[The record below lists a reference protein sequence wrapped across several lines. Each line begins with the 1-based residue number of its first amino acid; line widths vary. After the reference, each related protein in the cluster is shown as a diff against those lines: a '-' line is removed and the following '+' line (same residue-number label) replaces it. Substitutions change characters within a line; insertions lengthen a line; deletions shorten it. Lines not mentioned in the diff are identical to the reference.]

1 MTRATA
7 PADAPVSPASVPA
20 NLPNSPNSSNPPNS
34 LDLPN
39 SAASSLSK
47 TRSPWKKR
55 LVATAKFVLFALIVA
70 WIANR
75 LSKDWTEISRYD
87 WRPRPGWLLAS
98 GFFYLVAY
106 VPSAYFWRLSIRW
119 LGGAP
124 DVFSAF
130 KAFYVSQLGKYVPG
144 KALVVVIRSAL
155 VASDKT
161 KASVAAVCVF
171 YETLTMMATGAL
183 LSALIV
189 AVYFREH
196 WLYSALALATAVCV
210 GLPLLPPIFVRILSI
225 LRVGKNDPTLQDRF
239 RSLTWRSLFVGVGLT
254 SVLWLFFGLSLWA
267 AIGSIGVAVGSF
279 WPSAHLLV
287 AASALAVVFGFA
299 VAIAPG
305 GLGVREAARTI
316 LLIPFFTA
324 LLQAPEN
331 AGFTT
336 SAETLATIVALVQ
349 RLVSIVAE
357 VAAVV
362 AFYAVDLTRRAVVRL
377 RAR

>member
-7 PADAPVSPASVPA
+7 SAETVFSPASALPA
-20 NLPNSPNSSNPPNS
+20 NSTNPATPVNSEPSPPS
-34 LDLPN
+34 PL
-39 SAASSLSK
+39 K

-55 LVATAKFVLFALIVA
+55 LVATAKFLLFALIVA

-87 WRPRPGWLLAS
+87 WRPRPDRLLAS
-98 GFFYLVAY
+98 GLFYLAAY
-106 VPSAYFWRLSIRW
+106 LPSAYFWRLSIRW

-124 DVFSAF
+124 GVFSAF

-155 VASDKT
+155 VANDKT

-183 LSALIV
+183 ISALIV
-189 AVYFREH
+189 AVWFREH
-196 WLYSALALATAVCV
+196 WLYSALALLTALCV

-225 LRVGKNDPTLQDRF
+225 LRVGKNDPTLQERF
-239 RSLTWRSLFVGVGLT
+239 RALTWRSLFVGVGLT

-267 AIGSIGVAVGSF
+267 AIGAIGLAVGSF
-279 WPSAHLLV
+279 WSSAHLLV
-287 AASALAVVFGFA
+287 AASALAVVFGLA
-299 VAIAPG
+299 VAVAPG
-305 GLGVREAARTI
+305 GLGVREAALTI
-316 LLIPFFTA
+316 LLIPFLET
-324 LLQAPEN
+324 LLRAPEN
-331 AGFTT
+331 ATFTT

-357 VAAVV
+357 IAAVA
-362 AFYAVDLTRRAVVRL
+362 AFYAVDFAFRL
-377 RAR
+377 RRR

>member
-1 MTRATA
+1 MTRATV
-7 PADAPVSPASVPA
+7 PAETVFSPASALPA
-20 NLPNSPNSSNPPNS
+20 NPASPANSEPSPSSP
-34 LDLPN
+34 L
-39 SAASSLSK
+39 K

-55 LVATAKFVLFALIVA
+55 LVATAKLLLFALIVA

-75 LSKDWTEISRYD
+75 LAKDWTEISRYD

-98 GFFYLVAY
+98 GLFYLAAY

-124 DVFSAF
+124 GVFSAF

-155 VASDKT
+155 VASDRT

-183 LSALIV
+183 ISALIV
-189 AVYFREH
+189 AVCFREH
-196 WLYSALALATAVCV
+196 WLYSALALLTALCV
-210 GLPLLPPIFVRILSI
+210 GLPLLPPIFVRLLSI
-225 LRVGKNDPTLQDRF
+225 LRVGKNDPTLQERF
-239 RSLTWRSLFVGVGLT
+239 RALTWRSLFVGVGLT

-267 AIGSIGVAVGSF
+267 AIGAIGVSVGSF

-299 VAIAPG
+299 VAVAPG
-305 GLGVREAARTI
+305 GLGVREAALTI
-316 LLIPFFTA
+316 LLIPFFET

-331 AGFTT
+331 ASFTT

-362 AFYAVDLTRRAVVRL
+362 AFYAVSFAGRLLRR
-377 RAR
+377 

>member
-7 PADAPVSPASVPA
+7 SPLPVDSPESAP
-20 NLPNSPNSSNPPNS
+20 SSQ
-34 LDLPN
+34 
-39 SAASSLSK
+39 
-47 TRSPWKKR
+47 RSRFPWKKR
-55 LVATAKFVLFALIVA
+55 LVATAKFFLFALVVA

-75 LSKDWTEISRYD
+75 LAKDWTEISRYD

-98 GFFYLVAY
+98 GLFYLAAY
-106 VPSAYFWRLSIRW
+106 LPSAYFWRLSIRW

-124 DVFSAF
+124 GVFSAF

-144 KALVVVIRSAL
+144 KALVVVVRSAL

-171 YETLTMMATGAL
+171 YETLTTMATGAF

-196 WLYSALALATAVCV
+196 WLYSALALLTAVCV

-225 LRVGKNDPTLQDRF
+225 LRVGKNDPTLQERF
-239 RSLTWRSLFVGVGLT
+239 RALTWRSLLVGVGLS

-267 AIGSIGVAVGSF
+267 AIGAIGVAVGSF
-279 WPSAHLLV
+279 WSSAHLLV

-299 VAIAPG
+299 VAVAP
-305 GLGVREAARTI
+305 
-316 LLIPFFTA
+316 
-324 LLQAPEN
+324 
-331 AGFTT
+331 
-336 SAETLATIVALVQ
+336 
-349 RLVSIVAE
+349 
-357 VAAVV
+357 
-362 AFYAVDLTRRAVVRL
+362 
-377 RAR
+377 

>member
-7 PADAPVSPASVPA
+7 PVETAV
-20 NLPNSPNSSNPPNS
+20 
-34 LDLPN
+34 
-39 SAASSLSK
+39 SSLSAAPAEPTDSPTSSRSPSSSPK

-55 LVATAKFVLFALIVA
+55 FVATAKFFLFALIVG
-70 WIANR
+70 WIASR
-75 LSKDWTEISRYD
+75 LSKDWAEISRYD

-98 GFFYLVAY
+98 GFFYLAAY

-124 DVFSAF
+124 GVFSAF

-155 VASDKT
+155 VANDKT

-183 LSALIV
+183 ISALIV

-196 WLYSALALATAVCV
+196 WLYSALALSTAICV
-210 GLPLLPPIFVRILSI
+210 GAPLLPPIFVRILSI
-225 LRVGKNDPTLQDRF
+225 LRVGKNDPTLQERF
-239 RSLTWRSLFVGVGLT
+239 RALTWRSLFVGVGLT

-267 AIGSIGVAVGSF
+267 AIGAIGVAAGSF
-279 WPSAHLLV
+279 WPSAHLLI

-299 VAIAPG
+299 VAVAPG
-305 GLGVREAARTI
+305 GLGVREAALTI
-316 LLIPFFTA
+316 LLIPFFET
-324 LLQAPEN
+324 LLQTPEN
-331 AGFTT
+331 ATFTT

-357 VAAVV
+357 VAAVA
-362 AFYAVDLTRRAVVRL
+362 AFYAVDLANLAAVRL
-377 RAR
+377 RRRC

>member
-1 MTRATA
+1 MTRATV
-7 PADAPVSPASVPA
+7 PVETVSPPSSADPSH
-20 NLPNSPNSSNPPNS
+20 SSNPANS
-34 LDLPN
+34 P
-39 SAASSLSK
+39 SFPPK

-55 LVATAKFVLFALIVA
+55 LVATAKLLLFALIVA

-75 LSKDWTEISRYD
+75 LSKDWAEISRYD
-87 WRPRPGWLLAS
+87 WRPRLGWLLAS
-98 GFFYLVAY
+98 GLFYLAAY

-124 DVFSAF
+124 GVFSAF
-130 KAFYVSQLGKYVPG
+130 KAFYISQLGKYVPG

-171 YETLTMMATGAL
+171 YETLTTMATGAL

-196 WLYSALALATAVCV
+196 WLYSALALLTALCV

-225 LRVGKNDPTLQDRF
+225 LRVGKNDPTLQERF
-239 RSLTWRSLFVGVGLT
+239 RALTWRSLFVGVGLS
-254 SVLWLFFGLSLWA
+254 SVLWFFFALSLWT
-267 AIGSIGVAVGSF
+267 AIGGIGVAVGSF
-279 WPSAHLLV
+279 WPSAHLLL

-305 GLGVREAARTI
+305 GLGVREAALTI
-316 LLIPFFTA
+316 LLIPFFAT

-331 AGFTT
+331 ATFTT

-357 VAAVV
+357 IAAVV
-362 AFYAVDLTRRAVVRL
+362 AFYVADFAFRAVGRL
-377 RAR
+377 RRR

>member
-7 PADAPVSPASVPA
+7 PAKTFASDASATPE
-20 NLPNSPNSSNPPNS
+20 NS
-34 LDLPN
+34 LN
-39 SAASSLSK
+39 SADSAYSPKK

-55 LVATAKFVLFALIVA
+55 LIATTKFLLFALIVA
-70 WIANR
+70 WITNR
-75 LSKDWTEISRYD
+75 LSKDWTEISQYD

-98 GFFYLVAY
+98 ALFYLVAY

-124 DVFSAF
+124 GVFSSF

-155 VASDKT
+155 VANDKT

-196 WLYSALALATAVCV
+196 WFYSALALLTALCV
-210 GLPLLPPIFVRILSI
+210 GLPLFPPIFVRILSI
-225 LRVGKNDPTLQDRF
+225 LRVGKNDPTLQNRF

-254 SVLWLFFGLSLWA
+254 SVLWFFFGLSLWA
-267 AIGSIGVAVGSF
+267 AIGAIGVAVGSF
-279 WPSAHLLV
+279 WPSAHLLI

-305 GLGVREAARTI
+305 GLGVREAALTI
-316 LLIPFFTA
+316 LLIPFFET

-331 AGFTT
+331 ATFTT

-349 RLVSIVAE
+349 RLASIAAE
-357 VAAVV
+357 IAAVAA
-362 AFYAVDLTRRAVVRL
+362 FYLVEFVGRVGVRRRCN
-377 RAR
+377 

>member
-7 PADAPVSPASVPA
+7 NAETTVSPSSATPA
-20 NLPNSPNSSNPPNS
+20 PSANPS
-34 LDLPN
+34 KSTN
-39 SAASSLSK
+39 SAPFSSSAPP

-55 LVATAKFVLFALIVA
+55 LVATAKFLLFALIVA
-70 WIANR
+70 WIADR
-75 LSKDWTEISRYD
+75 LAKDWTEISRYD

-98 GFFYLVAY
+98 GLFYLAAY
-106 VPSAYFWRLSIRW
+106 VPSAFFWRLSIRW

-124 DVFSAF
+124 GVFSAF

-155 VASDKT
+155 VANANT

-196 WLYSALALATAVCV
+196 WLYSALALSTAACV

-225 LRVGKNDPTLQDRF
+225 LRVGKNDPTLQERF
-239 RSLTWRSLFVGVGLT
+239 RALTWRSLFVGVGLT

-299 VAIAPG
+299 VAVAPG
-305 GLGVREAARTI
+305 GLGVREAALTI
-316 LLIPFFTA
+316 LLIPFFET
-324 LLQAPEN
+324 LLQTPEN
-331 AGFTT
+331 ATFTT

-362 AFYAVDLTRRAVVRL
+362 AFYAVELTVHAVGRLCRR
-377 RAR
+377 

>member
-1 MTRATA
+1 MTRA
-7 PADAPVSPASVPA
+7 PVPVETVSSPSSAASPR
-20 NLPNSPNSSNPPNS
+20 SSNPTNS
-34 LDLPN
+34 P
-39 SAASSLSK
+39 SFPQK

-55 LVATAKFVLFALIVA
+55 LVATAKLLLFALIVA

-75 LSKDWTEISRYD
+75 LSKDWTEISRCD

-98 GFFYLVAY
+98 GLFYLAAY

-124 DVFSAF
+124 GVFSAF
-130 KAFYVSQLGKYVPG
+130 KAFYISQLGKYVPG
-144 KALVVVIRSAL
+144 KALVVVIRSAF
-155 VASDKT
+155 VANDKT

-171 YETLTMMATGAL
+171 YETLTTMATGAL

-196 WLYSALALATAVCV
+196 WFYSALALLTALCV
-210 GLPLLPPIFVRILSI
+210 GLPLLPPIFVRVLSI
-225 LRVGKNDPTLQDRF
+225 LRVGKNDPTLQERF
-239 RSLTWRSLFVGVGLT
+239 RALTWRSLLVGVGLS

-267 AIGSIGVAVGSF
+267 AIGALGVAVGPF

-299 VAIAPG
+299 VAVAPG
-305 GLGVREAARTI
+305 GLGVREAALTI
-316 LLIPFFTA
+316 LLIPFFET

-331 AGFTT
+331 ATFTT

-357 VAAVV
+357 IAAVV
-362 AFYAVDLTRRAVVRL
+362 AFYVVSFAGRVVGKSRRR
-377 RAR
+377 

>member
-1 MTRATA
+1 MTRATVSSLPVDSPLS
-7 PADAPVSPASVPA
+7 PADSAPSPQKPRVS
-20 NLPNSPNSSNPPNS
+20 
-34 LDLPN
+34 
-39 SAASSLSK
+39 
-47 TRSPWKKR
+47 WKKR
-55 LVATAKFVLFALIVA
+55 LVATAKFLLFALIVA

-75 LSKDWTEISRYD
+75 LAKDWTEISRYD

-98 GFFYLVAY
+98 GLFYLAAY
-106 VPSAYFWRLSIRW
+106 LPSAYFWRLSIRW

-124 DVFSAF
+124 GVFSAF

-155 VASDKT
+155 VANDKT

-183 LSALIV
+183 ISALIV
-189 AVYFREH
+189 AVWFREH
-196 WLYSALALATAVCV
+196 WFYSALALLTALCV
-210 GLPLLPPIFVRILSI
+210 GLPLFPPIFVRILSI
-225 LRVGKNDPTLQDRF
+225 LRVGKNDPTLQERF
-239 RSLTWRSLFVGVGLT
+239 RALTWRSLFVGVGLT

-267 AIGSIGVAVGSF
+267 AVGAIGVDAGDF
-279 WPSAHLLV
+279 WSSAHLLI

-299 VAIAPG
+299 VAVAPG
-305 GLGVREAARTI
+305 GLGVREAALTI
-316 LLIPFFTA
+316 LLIPFFET
-324 LLQAPEN
+324 LLQTPNN

-362 AFYAVDLTRRAVVRL
+362 AFYAVDFAGRAAVRL
-377 RAR
+377 RRR

>member
-1 MTRATA
+1 MTRSTA
-7 PADAPVSPASVPA
+7 NVETFVSSASAVPA
-20 NLPNSPNSSNPPNS
+20 NAADSIAPAPSPSSP
-34 LDLPN
+34 LQ
-39 SAASSLSK
+39 

-55 LVATAKFVLFALIVA
+55 FIATAKFLLFALIVA

-98 GFFYLVAY
+98 GLFYLVAY
-106 VPSAYFWRLSIRW
+106 VPSAYFWRTAIRW

-124 DVFSAF
+124 GVFSAF
-130 KAFYVSQLGKYVPG
+130 KAFYVSLLCRYVPG

-171 YETLTMMATGAL
+171 YETLTTMATGAL

-196 WLYSALALATAVCV
+196 WLYSALALLTALCV

-225 LRVGKNDPTLQDRF
+225 LRVGKNDPTLQERF
-239 RSLTWRSLFVGVGLT
+239 RALTWRSLLVGVGLS
-254 SVLWLFFGLSLWA
+254 SVLWFFFALSLWA
-267 AIGSIGVAVGSF
+267 AIGGVGIAVGSF
-279 WPSAHLLV
+279 WPSARLLI
-287 AASALAVVFGFA
+287 AASTLAVVFGFA
-299 VAIAPG
+299 VAVAPG
-305 GLGVREAARTI
+305 GLGVREAALTI
-316 LLIPFFTA
+316 LLIPFFET

-331 AGFTT
+331 ATFTT
-336 SAETLATIVALVQ
+336 SAETLATIVALTQ

-357 VAAVV
+357 VVAVV
-362 AFYAVDLTRRAVVRL
+362 AFYAVSFVGRL
-377 RAR
+377 RRR

>member
-1 MTRATA
+1 MTRATV
-7 PADAPVSPASVPA
+7 PVETASSPASAVSPRSANPA
-20 NLPNSPNSSNPPNS
+20 NSPSFPPI
-34 LDLPN
+34 
-39 SAASSLSK
+39 

-55 LVATAKFVLFALIVA
+55 LVATAKLLLFALIVA

-75 LSKDWTEISRYD
+75 LSKDWAEISRYD

-98 GFFYLVAY
+98 GLFYLAAY
-106 VPSAYFWRLSIRW
+106 LPSAYFWRLSIRW

-155 VASDKT
+155 VANDKT

-196 WLYSALALATAVCV
+196 WLYSALALLTAVGV

-225 LRVGKNDPTLQDRF
+225 LRVGKNDPTLQERF
-239 RSLTWRSLFVGVGLT
+239 RALTWRSLFVGVGLT

-267 AIGSIGVAVGSF
+267 AIGGIGTAVGPF
-279 WPSAHLLV
+279 WPSAHLLI

-299 VAIAPG
+299 VAVAPG
-305 GLGVREAARTI
+305 GLGVREAALTI
-316 LLIPFFTA
+316 LLIPFFETI
-324 LLQAPEN
+324 LQAPEN
-331 AGFTT
+331 ATFTT

-357 VAAVV
+357 VAAVG
-362 AFYAVDLTRRAVVRL
+362 AFYAVDFAFRAAGRL
-377 RAR
+377 RRR

>member
-1 MTRATA
+1 MNETSASSSALLETPSR
-7 PADAPVSPASVPA
+7 PAE
-20 NLPNSPNSSNPPNS
+20 
-34 LDLPN
+34 
-39 SAASSLSK
+39 SAAPPK
-47 TRSPWKKR
+47 PRSPWKKR
-55 LVATAKFVLFALIVA
+55 LVATTKFLLFALVVV

-75 LSKDWTEISRYD
+75 LSKDWTEISQYD

-98 GFFYLVAY
+98 GLFYLAAY
-106 VPSAYFWRLSIRW
+106 LPSAYFWRLSIRW

-124 DVFSAF
+124 GVFSAF

-155 VASDKT
+155 VANDKT
-161 KASVAAVCVF
+161 KASVAAICVF

-196 WLYSALALATAVCV
+196 WLYSALALLTAVCV
-210 GLPLLPPIFVRILSI
+210 GLPLLPPIFVRVLSI
-225 LRVGKNDPTLQDRF
+225 LRVGKNDPTLQERF
-239 RSLTWRSLFVGVGLT
+239 RALTWRSLFVGVGLT

-267 AIGSIGVAVGSF
+267 AIGALGVAVGPF
-279 WPSAHLLV
+279 LPSAHLLI

-299 VAIAPG
+299 VAVAPG
-305 GLGVREAARTI
+305 GLGVREAALTI
-316 LLIPFFTA
+316 LLIPFFET

-331 AGFTT
+331 SAFTT
-336 SAETLATIVALVQ
+336 GAETLATIVALVQ

-357 VAAVV
+357 IAAVA
-362 AFYAVDLTRRAVVRL
+362 AFYAVEFLVRL
-377 RAR
+377 RRG

>member
-1 MTRATA
+1 MNRATVPVETVVSPLSA
-7 PADAPVSPASVPA
+7 PA
-20 NLPNSPNSSNPPNS
+20 
-34 LDLPN
+34 N
-39 SAASSLSK
+39 SANSANSVNSTDSAPSPSSPPK

-55 LVATAKFVLFALIVA
+55 LVATAKFLLFALIVA

-75 LSKDWTEISRYD
+75 LSKDWAAISRYD
-87 WRPRPGWLLAS
+87 WSPRPGWLLAS
-98 GFFYLVAY
+98 GLFYLAAY
-106 VPSAYFWRLSIRW
+106 VPSAYFWRTAICW

-144 KALVVVIRSAL
+144 KALVVVIRAAL

-171 YETLTMMATGAL
+171 YETLTTMATGAL

-196 WLYSALALATAVCV
+196 WLYSALALLTAFCV
-210 GLPLLPPIFVRILSI
+210 GLPLLPPIFVRVLSI
-225 LRVGKNDPTLQDRF
+225 LRVGKNDPTLQERF
-239 RSLTWRSLFVGVGLT
+239 RALTWRSLLVGVGLS

-267 AIGSIGVAVGSF
+267 AIGALGVAVGSF

-299 VAIAPG
+299 VAVAPG
-305 GLGVREAARTI
+305 GLGVREAALTI
-316 LLIPFFTA
+316 LLIPFFET

-331 AGFTT
+331 AAFTT

-357 VAAVV
+357 IAAVV
-362 AFYAVDLTRRAVVRL
+362 AFYVVSFAGRVVVKPRRR
-377 RAR
+377 